1 MSSRRTGWRRCPTS
15 SRAWRALAIRG
26 WPTSAADRASPPSPS
41 ADAFLDAHVDGFDL
55 DAGSIADARARAADA
70 GLDGRVRFLHADA
83 GSLAAHGPYDLV
95 LLLEA
100 LHDMADPV
108 AALSAVRAAL
118 SPGGAVLVVDDQPS
132 AALGTVMRSDTVH
145 RLADRAGYTRVDVL
159 PVDNE
164 FFRLYRLDP

>member
-1 MSSRRTGWRRCPTS
+1 MTTADELPTD
-15 SRAWRALAIRG
+15 WLASMPDVLARLESTRH
-26 WPTSAADRASPPSPS
+26 PRVADVGCGQGVSTLAM

-83 GSLAAHGPYDLV
+83 GSLATHGPYDLV

-118 SPGGAVLVVDDQPS
+118 SPGGSVLLVDEHV
-132 AALGTVMRSDTVH
+132 ADTVR